1 MNAETVDHATVA
13 HLADAGALHGAR
25 AVGQAGG
32 WALMVRY
39 GAGER
44 LLAAQ
49 RSRRA
54 RVFKRMET
62 LVSYLK
68 GVGVSSFDVDSE
80 HYSPETSASSARPDR
95 AEALRNAHKASAH
108 DAWFK
113 AQVQIALKEA
123 DDPETQWTSNETAK
137 TAWARK
143 RGELAARVAAGA
155 VD

>member
-1 MNAETVDHATVA
+1 MNAETVDHATLA

-32 WALMVRY
+32 WALMVRF

-44 LLAAQ
+44 VLAAQ

-68 GVGVSSFDVDSE
+68 GVGVSSFDVDSAG
-80 HYSPETSASSARPDR
+80 YSPETSASRARPDR
-95 AEALRNAHKASAH
+95 AEALRNAHQASAH

-113 AQVQIALKEA
+113 AQVQIALNEA
-123 DDPETQWTSNETAK
+123 DVPEAQWISNEAASDSWAK
-137 TAWARK
+137 K